1 MGAVVGFDYAAW
13 LNLFPEFAYVSSA
26 QAALYF
32 DIATTAHRNDVDG
45 PVGDSGKQLQ
55 FLNIVTAHVAALFA
69 PKKPGGDPANPLV
82 GRIASASEGSVSV
95 SADFSGLGQS
105 AAWWSQTRYGAMY
118 WQLTKPYRTAR
129 VVLGPR
135 RIMEPWPFGLPG
147 LPPYF
152 PQG

>member
-69 PKKPGGDPANPLV
+69 PKKPGGDPANALV

-95 SADFSGLGQS
+95 SADFSGLGAS

>member
-13 LNLFPEFAYVSSA
+13 LNLFPEFSYVSSA
-26 QAALYF
+26 QALLYF
-32 DIATTAHRNDVDG
+32 NIATTAHRNDING
-45 PVGDSGKQLQ
+45 PVDDAAKQLQ
-55 FLNIVTAHVAALFA
+55 FLNIVTAHIAALFA
-69 PKKPGGDPANPLV
+69 PKQPGGDPANPLV

-118 WQLTKPYRTAR
+118 WQLTKPYRNAT

-135 RIMEPWPFGLPG
+135 RIFEPWPFGLTG
-147 LPPYF
+147 GPPF
-152 PQG
+152 FR